1 MSAICLDRLLIF
13 NKWQRSTRGE
23 LLSAQRVSLQQR
35 RLRVYYPPDDDRL
48 CRSTR
53 VNTTATIPASRQ
65 AGSAWQRLARR
76 LQGWQE
82 KVLRGLRYTR
92 FQWQP
97 EARAW
102 LRQQRM
108 ALASPSP
115 HQRWQ
120 AAAALRGVPLSG
132 HDLTALG
139 DLLLDAE
146 PFVRWEAAMTLKD
159 VGGQAAIGILQ
170 QTLAGDSPVGLAAAA
185 ESLAELGE
193 VTAIPRL
200 VELTQHDDP
209 GVRAS
214 ASAALGRLAQAQD
227 DEVIQALIT
236 ALKDSIPGVRQ
247 VAAQALGRVGSPL
260 AVAPLIAALRRRDE
274 FRLVRRA
281 ATWSLGKLGPDPLAV
296 EALSEALTD
305 KDGEVRQ
312 LAAQGLGQIG
322 HAKVISLLRPLAE
335 DWHDTG
341 RGTVAMAVIK
351 AIQEIEARNA
361 ELRPP
366 TPEAPIEHGEASLT
380 ARKQRLGLAPAAPE
394 PAPAALESAPAAA
407 AEPSRVETPA
417 PATPPAPEADDGA
430 AEPAIVTLEPV
441 AATAPKRPSTRK
453 AAPKRETAP
462 APRKRKSPAVESPA
476 PVEGLELNDEA

>member
-1 MSAICLDRLLIF
+1 M
-13 NKWQRSTRGE
+13 
-23 LLSAQRVSLQQR
+23 
-35 RLRVYYPPDDDRL
+35 
-48 CRSTR
+48 
-53 VNTTATIPASRQ
+53 NTTATIPISRQ
-65 AGSAWQRLARR
+65 ASSAWQRLARR

-82 KVLRGLRYTR
+82 KVLRGLRHVQ

-108 ALASPSP
+108 ALASASP

-132 HDLTALG
+132 RDLAALG

-170 QTLAGDSPVGLAAAA
+170 QTLAGESPVGLAAAA

-200 VELTQHDDP
+200 VELTQHNDP

-214 ASAALGRLAQAQD
+214 ACAALGRLAQAQD
-227 DEVIQALIT
+227 AEVIQALMA
-236 ALKDSIPGVRQ
+236 ALKDPIPGVRQ

-322 HAKVISLLRPLAE
+322 HAKVINLLRPLAE

-361 ELRPP
+361 ELQPP
-366 TPEAPIEHGEASLT
+366 TPDVPIEHGEESLGE
-380 ARKQRLGLAPAAPE
+380 RKQRLGLTPAAPE
-394 PAPAALESAPAAA
+394 PAPAEA
-407 AEPSRVETPA
+407 AEPVRVETPA
-417 PATPPAPEADDGA
+417 PAVLPTPETDASAAAPITAP
-430 AEPAIVTLEPV
+430 AEPAAMAPEPV
-441 AATAPKRPSTRK
+441 VVPPPAAAEAPKRSSTRK
-453 AAPKRETAP
+453 AAPKRAS
-462 APRKRKSPAVESPA
+462 PRKRKTPAAEPPA
-476 PVEGLELNDEA
+476 PTDGLELNDEA

>member
-1 MSAICLDRLLIF
+1 
-13 NKWQRSTRGE
+13 
-23 LLSAQRVSLQQR
+23 
-35 RLRVYYPPDDDRL
+35 
-48 CRSTR
+48 

-65 AGSAWQRLARR
+65 ASSAWQRLARR

-214 ASAALGRLAQAQD
+214 ACAALGRLAQAQD
-227 DEVIQALIT
+227 EEVVQALIT

-247 VAAQALGRVGSPL
+247 VVAQALGRVGSPL

-380 ARKQRLGLAPAAPE
+380 ERKQRLGLTPPAPE
-394 PAPAALESAPAAA
+394 PAPAALEPAPAAA
-407 AEPSRVETPA
+407 AEPGRVEPPA
-417 PATPPAPEADDGA
+417 PAALPTPEADVGAAAPSVTA
-430 AEPAIVTLEPV
+430 AEPAIIAPEPV
-441 AATAPKRPSTRK
+441 VMPAAAAPKRASTRK

-462 APRKRKSPAVESPA
+462 RKRKAPDAEPPA
-476 PVEGLELNDEA
+476 PAEGLELNDEA

>member
-1 MSAICLDRLLIF
+1 
-13 NKWQRSTRGE
+13 
-23 LLSAQRVSLQQR
+23 LQQR

-48 CRSTR
+48 CRSTS

-65 AGSAWQRLARR
+65 ASSAWQRLARR

-82 KVLRGLRYTR
+82 KVLRGLRYNR

-115 HQRWQ
+115 HQRWR

-159 VGGQAAIGILQ
+159 MGGQAAIGILQ

-214 ASAALGRLAQAQD
+214 ACAALGRLAQAQD
-227 DEVIQALIT
+227 EEVVQALMT
-236 ALKDSIPGVRQ
+236 ALKDAIPGVRQ

-312 LAAQGLGQIG
+312 LAAEGLGQIG

-351 AIQEIEARNA
+351 AIQEIEARHA
-361 ELRPP
+361 ELQPP
-366 TPEAPIEHGEASLT
+366 TPEVPIEHGEASLME
-380 ARKQRLGLAPAAPE
+380 RKQRLGLAPV
-394 PAPAALESAPAAA
+394 APAAA
-407 AEPSRVETPA
+407 AESGGVETPA
-417 PATPPAPEADDGA
+417 PAALPTPQTDDEA
-430 AEPAIVTLEPV
+430 AEPAIVTTQPV
-441 AATAPKRPSTRK
+441 FVSPPAAAAAPKRSSTRK

-462 APRKRKSPAVESPA
+462 RKRKAPAAEPSTPA
-476 PVEGLELNDEA
+476 EGLELNDEA